1 MSYIKQFNTV
11 GVSRQHGDIK
21 IRMANDIEW
30 RKFMLTKE
38 GHTDI
43 LLVDL
48 GETMGKTEAVQK
60 ALTLPEFVDHA
71 EAQAVFTKYL
81 QAQGVIE
88 KPKKARGRP
97 AKAAVAEETVA
108 EAEAEAVTGDAEAD
122 APTEAL
128 VDAVAETLADAVEA
142 TDEVAEEAA
151 EA

>member
-11 GVSRQHGDIK
+11 GVSRRGELK

-38 GHTDI
+38 GHVDI

-48 GETMGKTEAVQK
+48 GETMSKTEAVQK

-71 EAQAVFTKYL
+71 EAQAVFTAYL

-88 KPKKARGRP
+88 KPKKPRGRP
-97 AKAAVAEETVA
+97 AKAVVADAVAEDVVA
-108 EAEAEAVTGDAEAD
+108 DAEAA

-128 VDAVAETLADAVEA
+128 VEAVAETLAETADAEAVE
-142 TDEVAEEAA
+142 V
-151 EA
+151 

>member
-11 GVSRQHGDIK
+11 GVSRQNGDIK

-38 GHTDI
+38 GHVDI

-48 GETMGKTEAVQK
+48 GETMSKTEAVQK

-71 EAQAVFTKYL
+71 EAQAVFTAYL

-88 KPKKARGRP
+88 KPKKQRGRP
-97 AKAAVAEETVA
+97 AKAVVAEAA
-108 EAEAEAVTGDAEAD
+108 EAEAPASTFDELAPALQESLIDAVGEFLSKE
-122 APTEAL
+122 TEAT
-128 VDAVAETLADAVEA
+128 VA
-142 TDEVAEEAA
+142 
-151 EA
+151 